1 MDLTHDL
8 SDCRPL
14 DEVDENAPTGI
25 ASAAATHN
33 FNNIAA
39 LAYARWERLRGRADL
54 PAVGDEILHDSRFRT
69 PNCIQIAWDEH
80 VATPTVAYLGD
91 DLTGQ
96 LAGLAGEAWP
106 NVPVESPLVELL
118 RRISRHAID
127 ERHASEFDEQ
137 IVDSD
142 GWITDWQGL
151 ALPFTGNEHGAYLVD
166 IMFDLDDPIV
176 GEPMRR
182 PAADNGILLLE
193 QELDPDEMPRP
204 VQASLPAPV
213 LFVCVSDA
221 AKQPPGRHPQEKSG
235 ARSRV
240 PPLAAA
246 RARWRRSSRNSA
258 SAEGISASEPTSE
271 PLLLIQPW
279 EAVSDEVGSHPPPIR
294 PSAPDHLLLSL
305 QSARKQAEKAK
316 GSEERSHFALY
327 AALGAAHDFAL
338 LAAAAPERLLEIVTE
353 AGLKMQARAPMTPIA
368 KLIFGAGY
376 DRSRLAEYA
385 LALSH
390 AFRLRLPP
398 GSLADYLMDFDGG
411 LKGIV
416 KAERQ
421 LHRASEPQEQSR
433 AASLE
438 AKLRKAA
445 VRPLD
450 SLEPAGQEFTL
461 VMARRLPD
469 GTVALLGEVP
479 PDERLFRAAARKF
492 LKG

>member
-8 SDCRPL
+8 SDYRPL
-14 DEVDENAPTGI
+14 DEVDEGAPTDD

-33 FNNIAA
+33 FNSVAA
-39 LAYARWERLRGRADL
+39 LAYARWARLRGKADL
-54 PAVGDEILHDSRFRT
+54 PAVAHEILNDSRFLT
-69 PNCIQIAWDEH
+69 PNCIQIGWDGH
-80 VATPTVAYLGD
+80 VTTPTVACLGG
-91 DLTGQ
+91 DLAGQ
-96 LAGLAGEAWP
+96 LAGLAGDAWP

-118 RRISRHAID
+118 RRISRRAID
-127 ERHASEFDEQ
+127 ERRAAEFDEQ

-151 ALPFTGNEHGAYLVD
+151 VLPFTGNEPGTYLVD
-166 IMFDLDDPIV
+166 ILFDLDDPIL

-182 PAADNGILLLE
+182 PPPDDGILLLE

-204 VQASLPAPV
+204 AQASPPPPV
-213 LFVCVSDA
+213 LFVCVSDS
-221 AKQPPGRHPQEKSG
+221 AKQPLGRNPQEKGG
-235 ARSRV
+235 ARPRV

-246 RARWRRSSRNSA
+246 RARWRRSSRNATSA
-258 SAEGISASEPTSE
+258 QELSASEPASE

-279 EAVSDEVGSHPPPIR
+279 ETASNAGDSRPQPTE
-294 PSAPDHLLLSL
+294 PSATDQLLLSL
-305 QSARKQAEKAK
+305 QLARRQAETAI
-316 GSEERSHFALY
+316 GSEERSHIALY

-338 LAAAAPERLLEIVTE
+338 VAAAAPRRLLEIVTE
-353 AGLKMQARAPMTPIA
+353 AGLKVQARAPMTPIV

-398 GSLADYLMDFDGG
+398 GSFADYLLSYDGG

-421 LHRASEPQEQSR
+421 LHRASEPQRQSR
-433 AASLE
+433 SASLE
-438 AKLRKAA
+438 TKLRKAA
-445 VRPLD
+445 VLSID
-450 SLEPAGQEFTL
+450 NLEPAGQEFTL
-461 VMARRLPD
+461 VIARRLSD

-492 LKG
+492 LKR